1 MSRFPEHLK
10 DQESDP
16 WGARQP
22 LVGMLLFVGEAVPA
36 WLCARWLSSRA
47 QPVGLGPH
55 SSPQWTGQYHGSY
68 RLVRVWMWHL
78 QACARCSHTLSGKIC
93 FMPLLDSSCPSGD
106 DIPIPPAAPNFAPF
120 LEGLLE
126 KNRSKSILRKLIFF
140 SEMLLLWSRGRVSC
154 GFGRGC
160 AGVPS
165 AGPGAGRGR
174 PHSPDLSLV
183 PQLQTAKS

>member
-36 WLCARWLSSRA
+36 WLCAGWLSSRA

-106 DIPIPPAAPNFAPF
+106 DIPIPPRRPQFCS
-120 LEGLLE
+120 L
-126 KNRSKSILRKLIFF
+126 
-140 SEMLLLWSRGRVSC
+140 
-154 GFGRGC
+154 FGRTVGEE
-160 AGVPS
+160 
-165 AGPGAGRGR
+165 
-174 PHSPDLSLV
+174 
-183 PQLQTAKS
+183 QK

>member
-36 WLCARWLSSRA
+36 W
-47 QPVGLGPH
+47 LGPH

-93 FMPLLDSSCPSGD
+93 FMPILDSSCPSGD
-106 DIPIPPAAPNFAPF
+106 DIPIPPRRPQFCS
-120 LEGLLE
+120 L
-126 KNRSKSILRKLIFF
+126 
-140 SEMLLLWSRGRVSC
+140 
-154 GFGRGC
+154 FGRTVGEE
-160 AGVPS
+160 
-165 AGPGAGRGR
+165 
-174 PHSPDLSLV
+174 
-183 PQLQTAKS
+183 QK